1 MRGGT
6 VVAFALLTVVWFCG
20 HIAHGAEL
28 DAKTQTPGGRSQNG
42 GQNPLFD
49 DPPLVAPATPL
60 HPDLTHAA
68 RAQAA
73 KGAPA
78 GSSAAFATPVR
89 EWSIRTS
96 DGTIRGVL
104 QRWTHLSGWQLVW
117 DLPVDFSV
125 DASATLHG
133 SFEDAL
139 HTLVVSLDK
148 SYTPVQAILYR
159 GNHVLRIVP
168 QGVN

>member
-1 MRGGT
+1 M
-6 VVAFALLTVVWFCG
+6 VVAFALLTIVWFSG
-20 HIAHGAEL
+20 RIAQGTEL
-28 DAKTQTPGGRSQNG
+28 DATQRAPDGRSQSG
-42 GQNPLFD
+42 GQNVLFD
-49 DPPLVAPATPL
+49 DPPLIAPARPL
-60 HPDLTHAA
+60 HPDPTHVA
-68 RAQAA
+68 RALAA

-78 GSSAAFATPVR
+78 ASATSSTAPVG

-96 DGTIRGVL
+96 DGTVRGVL
-104 QRWTHLSGWQLVW
+104 QRWTHISGWQLVW

-139 HTLVVSLDK
+139 HTLVISLDK